1 MKKIC
6 YSDATL
12 KNARRSLSFR
22 EKVETAKLLDRL
34 QIEAIELAVIE
45 NVQVDSLLTKSIA
58 AAVTNAV
65 VCLPV
70 ALSEAGVAT
79 AWAAVQSASHARLQV
94 EIPVSPIQMEYQ
106 LHKKAPVVKDMA
118 EGLIKKCKEVCTDVE
133 FVACDATRAD
143 AAFLKDMIEMAV
155 ANGATKV
162 TVTDDEGIF
171 MPNELGEFAKG
182 IKALLP
188 EGVEFGIATSDTL
201 GMACISAVEAII
213 AGADAVRVAAYG
225 NVASIE
231 GVTKILNARCDKCQA
246 TPGVKTTEMS
256 RNIKAIRRMNDG
268 DKKAMEN
275 ITTEEVSVGDITKND
290 DIKVVA
296 NAIAKLGY
304 DLSDEDIDAVFAE
317 VKNATAKKNI
327 SAKELDAIIATTALQ
342 VPSAYQLVSYVIN
355 AGNTIASTASMEIEY
370 NGEKVTGVSR
380 ADGPIDAAF
389 MAIEQIIGH
398 HYELDDFQ
406 IQSITEGRE
415 AMGEALIRLRSDDG
429 RLYSGRGLS
438 TDIIGASIRAYIS
451 AVNKIVFEQ

>member
-12 KNARRSLSFR
+12 KNARMGLSFR

-34 QIEAIELAVIE
+34 QIEAIELAPIE

-65 VCLPV
+65 LCLPV
-70 ALSEAGVAT
+70 ELSETGVTT
-79 AWAAVQSASHARLQV
+79 AWAAVQSASHPRLQV

-106 LHKKAPVVKDMA
+106 LHKKAPVVKEMA
-118 EGLIKKCKEVCTDVE
+118 EGLIKKCKEVCADVE

-143 AAFLKDMIEMAV
+143 AGFLKDMIEMAV
-155 ANGATKV
+155 AAGATKV

-171 MPNELGEFAKG
+171 MPNELMDFAAD
-182 IKALLP
+182 IKAMLP
-188 EGVEFGIATSDTL
+188 ENVAFGVATSDTL
-201 GMACISAVEAII
+201 GMASISAVRAIM

-231 GVTKILNARCDKCQA
+231 GVTKILNARTDVCK
-246 TPGVKTTEMS
+246 TEPGVKTTEMS
-256 RNIKAIRRMNDG
+256 RNIKAICRMNDG
-268 DKKAMEN
+268 DKKALESVDREETN
-275 ITTEEVSVGDITKND
+275 IGDITAND
-290 DIKVVA
+290 DITVVSK
-296 NAIAKLGY
+296 AIRKLGY
-304 DLSDEDIDAVFAE
+304 DLADEDIDAVFAE

-327 SAKELDAIIATTALQ
+327 SAKELDAIVATTALQ
-342 VPSAYQLVSYVIN
+342 VPPSYTLVSYVIN
-355 AGNTIASTASMEIEY
+355 AGNTIAATASMEIEY
-370 NGEKVTGVSR
+370 KDEKVTGVAR
-380 ADGPIDAAF
+380 ANGPIDAAF

-415 AMGEALIRLRSDDG
+415 AMGEALVRLRADDG
-429 RLYSGRGLS
+429 RLYSGRGIS